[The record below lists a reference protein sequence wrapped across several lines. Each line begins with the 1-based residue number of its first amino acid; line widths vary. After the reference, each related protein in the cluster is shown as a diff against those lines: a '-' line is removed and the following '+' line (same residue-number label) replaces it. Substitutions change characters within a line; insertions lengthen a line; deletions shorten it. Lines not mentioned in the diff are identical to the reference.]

1 MSAHRRILVTSALP
15 NANGS
20 IHLGHLLEHIQT
32 DIWVRFQR
40 MRGHQCIYVC
50 ADDTHGTATMLRAEQ
65 LGVAAEEMI
74 EQIRVEHESDFRRF
88 LISHDNYYSTHST
101 ENRVHCEAIYAKL
114 KTNGY
119 IFTRDVEQLFDPERK
134 LFLADRFVKG
144 ECPRCGTPDQYGDNC
159 ENCGATYD
167 ATDLKNPRSTISG
180 ATPVLA
186 RSQHFFFDLPQ
197 FTDMLKKWCFSGT
210 LQPEVANKLT
220 EWLDSGLKPW
230 DISRDA
236 PYFGFVIPGTTDKY
250 FYVWMDAPIGYMAS
264 FQNYCDARNDVS
276 FDEFWRQES
285 PHEVHHFIGKDIV
298 NFHALFWPSVLH
310 GVGVRK
316 PPRIHTH
323 GFITVD
329 GTKMS
334 KSRGTF
340 INAGTYLKHLNPEYL
355 RYYFATKSTG
365 TVDDIDI
372 TFDDF
377 VQRVNSDL
385 VGKIVN
391 IASRCAGFIHKSSGG
406 SLGAQ
411 IHDRQLWQAFVDA
424 EPSIAAWYES
434 GDYGKAVREITA
446 LADRAN
452 QYIAT
457 HAPWALA
464 KDPARTADVRA
475 ICTMGINLFKVL
487 IVYLAPI
494 LPDTGRRSAKFLGLD
509 DLAWADATRFLGEHR
524 INAYEPLLTRID
536 ADAVA
541 KIVEETRADTTSV
554 TKNTAVAVAVATANS
569 AKAPAQPA
577 ASPNSSAA
585 EQAPDSAHASSEP
598 IDIDAFNRIDLR
610 VARVVSAEHVDGAD
624 KLIRLVLDLGDSQR
638 QVFAGIK
645 SAYAPESLVGRLT
658 VVVANLKP
666 RKMRFGESQGM
677 VLAAGPGG
685 KDIFL
690 LSPDAGAAPGMQVK

>member
-1 MSAHRRILVTSALP
+1 MSAPRRILVTSALP

-40 MRGHQCIYVC
+40 LRGNQCTYVC
-50 ADDTHGTATMLRAEQ
+50 ADDTHGTATMLKAEQ
-65 LGVAAEEMI
+65 LGIPAEELI
-74 EQIRVEHESDFRRF
+74 EQIRVEHENDFKRF
-88 LISHDNYYSTHST
+88 LIAHDNFYSTHSE
-101 ENRVHCEAIYAKL
+101 ENRRLCEGIYTRL
-114 KTNGY
+114 FEGGY

-144 ECPRCGTPDQYGDNC
+144 ECPRCGSDDQYGDNC
-159 ENCGATYD
+159 EVCGATYD
-167 ATDLKNPRSTISG
+167 ATDLKNPRSLISG

-186 RSQHFFFDLPQ
+186 SSKHYFFDLPQ
-197 FTDMLKKWCFSGT
+197 FSDMLKKWVFSGT
-210 LQPEVANKLT
+210 LQPEVANKLA

-236 PYFGFVIPGTTDKY
+236 PYFGFLIPGTTDKY

-264 FQNYCDARNDVS
+264 FRNYCDSHNEVA
-276 FDEFWRQES
+276 FDEFWL
-285 PHEVHHFIGKDIV
+285 PDATTEVHHFIGKDIV
-298 NFHALFWPSVLH
+298 NFHALFWPAVLQ
-310 GVGVRK
+310 GAGYRK
-316 PPRIHTH
+316 PTRIHTH

-340 INAGTYLKHLNPEYL
+340 INAGTYLNHLNPEYL
-355 RYYFATKSTG
+355 RYYFATKLNG

-391 IASRCAGFIHKSSGG
+391 IASRCAGFVNRLAGG
-406 SLGAQ
+406 ELGAT
-411 IHDRQLWQAFVDA
+411 IHDPQLWRAFTEA
-424 EPSIAAWYES
+424 APAIAAGYES
-434 GDYGKAVREITA
+434 GEYGKAVREITA

-452 QYIAT
+452 QYIAQQ
-457 HAPWALA
+457 APWTLA
-464 KDPARTADVRA
+464 KQDGRGAEVQA
-475 ICTMGINLFKVL
+475 ICTLGINLFKVL
-487 IVYLAPI
+487 IVYLAPV
-494 LPDTGRRSAKFLGLD
+494 LPDTAQRSVKFLNLPGLS
-509 DLAWADATRFLGEHR
+509 WSDAQTFLGAHR
-524 INAYEPLLTRID
+524 INAFEPLLTRIETD
-536 ADAVA
+536 SVNRM
-541 KIVEETRADTTSV
+541 IEETRAEGQTSV
-554 TKNTAVAVAVATANS
+554 APARANAATATTPNS
-569 AKAPAQPA
+569 AATATEG
-577 ASPNSSAA
+577 SV
-585 EQAPDSAHASSEP
+585 EDL

-610 VARVVSAEHVDGAD
+610 VARVVSAEAVDGAD
-624 KLIRLVLDLGDSQR
+624 KLIKLVLDLGESRR

-645 SAYAPESLVGRLT
+645 TAYTPESLVGRLT

-685 KDIFL
+685 EQIFL
-690 LSPDAGAAPGMQVK
+690 LSPDSGAVPGMQVR